1 MMSFLKKYFGSLF
14 SGTKAVQT
22 DQPKTAP
29 VSSVAPRVSG
39 LESENWT
46 SEHGE
51 QLRRFGGVTMA
62 SSNSELQS
70 DLLSWGYL
78 STGADGSKQLTKK
91 GHEWV
96 AKSGAWSPNKDPR
109 TDR

>member
-1 MMSFLKKYFGSLF
+1 MSFFKKHFGSF
-14 SGTKAVQT
+14 FTSTKAVQP

-29 VSSVAPRVSG
+29 VSSITPRVSG

-46 SEHGE
+46 PEHGE

-62 SSNSELQS
+62 TSNSEMQS

-78 STGADGSKQLTKK
+78 TTEADGSKQLTQK
-91 GHEWV
+91 GHEWI
-96 AKSGAWSPNKDPR
+96 AKSGAWSANKDPR